1 MSEAPFKPLRILITN
16 NTLGSRAGSELYVR
30 DLAQALMRRGHLPV
44 AYSSQLG
51 EVAEELRRATVPVI
65 DDLNSLNSP
74 PDVIHG
80 QHHLDAVTAMLH
92 FPQVPALYICH
103 GWLPWEEIPP
113 VLPAIGRYLAVDD
126 LCLERLLTTPG
137 IAPERCEVLYNF
149 VDLQRFKQRSALPE
163 RPRSALIFSNYAAGQ
178 PSLEAIRSACQRAGI
193 EKIDVIGAGMGNA
206 AIEPATLLGNY
217 DLVFAKARAAIEAMA
232 SGCAVIV
239 ADQVG
244 LAGMVDSNNL
254 AELRRLNFGVRSMQR
269 LPLDEDTLLAQINR
283 YDSQDARRVS
293 DWIRQDA
300 DMEHV
305 VDRWLQI
312 YTQLIDESANHNSA
326 PAPQAQLRAG
336 AAYLRWLAPTIKRQ
350 HQTAHEAAQAR
361 QQLAHAEE
369 RIRQLSEQLAGH
381 HTQWDRLER
390 HSQHLQAQLDER
402 EQYNQQLQARV
413 AEHEQHNQQ
422 TQSQLAEQDLHNQEL
437 LALATGR
444 EQHLRKIEADLAEVI
459 GSRTWRALAP
469 YRRLRRWLRK
479 G

>member
-1 MSEAPFKPLRILITN
+1 MSDPTFKPLRVLITN
-16 NTLGSRAGSELYVR
+16 NTLGGRAGSELYVR
-30 DLAQALMRRGHLPV
+30 DLALALMRRGHLPV

-65 DDLNSLNSP
+65 DDLNALNSP

-92 FPQVPALYICH
+92 FPRVPALYICH
-103 GWLPWEEIPP
+103 GWLPWEEVPP

-137 IAPERCEVLYNF
+137 IPPERCEVLYNF

-178 PSLEAIRSACQRAGI
+178 PSLEAIRNACRRAGI
-193 EKIDVIGAGMGNA
+193 EKIDVVGSGMGNA
-206 AIEPATLLGNY
+206 AIEPSQLLGNY

-232 SGCAVIV
+232 TGCAVIV

-244 LAGMVDSNNL
+244 LAGMVNSANA

-269 LPLDEDTLLAQINR
+269 LPLDEETLLAQINR

-300 DMEHV
+300 DMERV

-312 YTQLIDESANHNSA
+312 YTQLTEEAANGADAPSAQS
-326 PAPQAQLRAG
+326 QLQAG
-336 AAYLRWLAPTIKRQ
+336 ADYLRWLAPTIKSQYR
-350 HQTAHEAAQAR
+350 TAHQASKL
-361 QQLAHAEE
+361 QQNLTQMEGQV
-369 RIRQLSEQLAGH
+369 RQLTEQLEGH
-381 HTQWDRLER
+381 HVQWGALER
-390 HSQHLQAQLDER
+390 HCQHLQALVDEG
-402 EQYNQQLQARV
+402 EQRSQKLQAALTEQEQRNQQLQAV
-413 AEHEQHNQQ
+413 ASERERH
-422 TQSQLAEQDLHNQEL
+422 LH
-437 LALATGR
+437 AV
-444 EQHLRKIEADLAEVI
+444 EASLAEVL
-459 GSRTWRALAP
+459 GSHSWRALAP
-469 YRRLRRWLRK
+469 YRRLRQWLRRT
-479 G
+479 